1 MLVTQS
7 CPILCNPMDYSPP
20 GSSVHGI
27 SQAGIL
33 ERVAISLSRGSSRP
47 RERTRVSCTAGGFF
61 TIGVSREAQDW
72 LGVPYIQ
79 WWVPL
84 QETEEKTQNRGE
96 AVCRQRQRLEW
107 CSHDTRTAWSHQT
120 LQEGDKDSLLR
131 LLEGVRPWQH
141 HLGSRLLASRT
152 IREYISVVVSHL
164 IYGTLL

>member
-1 MLVTQS
+1 MLVAQS
-7 CPILCNPMDYSPP
+7 CPILCNLIDYSPA

-27 SQAGIL
+27 SPARIL
-33 ERVAISLSRGSSRP
+33 EWVAISLSRGSSQP
-47 RERTRVSCTAGGFF
+47 RGRTRVSCTAGRFF
-61 TIGVSREAQDW
+61 TDGVTREALAW
-72 LGVPYIQ
+72 LGGPYIQ
-79 WWVPL
+79 WWASL
-84 QETEEKTQNRGE
+84 QGTEEKTQSRGE

-107 CSHDTRTAWSHQT
+107 CVHDTRTAWSHQT

-131 LLEGVRPWQH
+131 LLQGVRPWHH